1 MVGVLLFIQRQD
13 IMMLKEQLSILHRL
27 HVWTNNAKVYN
38 QIILASIKILKK
50 YIFGT
55 HVNQLNKQH

>member
-1 MVGVLLFIQRQD
+1 MSRMLPFIQRQD

-27 HVWTNNAKVYN
+27 HVWANNAKVYN
-38 QIILASIKILKK
+38 QMILASIKILKK

-55 HVNQLNKQH
+55 HVNHLNKQH